1 MVQYLW
7 STTREREDD
16 NEGWQRRSFLWA
28 SSSRGGALRL
38 LPIAALPYT
47 AHDTTTPPPP
57 PPPPTTRH
65 RPRGSPKSR
74 APSVLPKPRAARA
87 PQTTRRPCSPYRS
100 LLVLPKP
107 RSPASPHHDRS
118 QRDTASRR
126 LYGSPHVLSAHGM
139 GSVQSASTRSVSER
153 VPHGAVRYLTPPPP
167 PPRRDRHANPAASGV
182 DGVLRPRNA
191 PERATAAAPAR
202 SEHARDR
209 IRRRRASR
217 RASGASAV
225 GWGVRKRKRRADVRA
240 SAGEGRGGRSART
253 RRGGGRRVRALTR
266 RSSRAAARGA

>member
-1 MVQYLW
+1 MAASFVSL
-7 STTREREDD
+7 
-16 NEGWQRRSFLWA
+16 GIVVARR
-28 SSSRGGALRL
+28 GARRL

-57 PPPPTTRH
+57 PTTTRH
-65 RPRGSPKSR
+65 RPRGSLRSR
-74 APSVLPKPRAARA
+74 APSLLPKPRAACA
-87 PQTTRRPCSPYRS
+87 PQIMRRPCSPYRS

-126 LYGSPHVLSAHGM
+126 LYGGPHVLSAHGM

-153 VPHGAVRYLTPPPP
+153 VPHGAVRYLTPPP

-225 GWGVRKRKRRADVRA
+225 GWGVRERKRRADVRA